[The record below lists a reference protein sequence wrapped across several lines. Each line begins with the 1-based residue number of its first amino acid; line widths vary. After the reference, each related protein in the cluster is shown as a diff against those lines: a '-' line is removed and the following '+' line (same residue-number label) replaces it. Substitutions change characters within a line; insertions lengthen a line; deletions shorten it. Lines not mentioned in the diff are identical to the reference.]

1 MSGDS
6 DVFPALFGA
15 LRGRLADRVSV
26 PDDAAR
32 VDNSLPQSTA
42 LSAFASPSDALL
54 KSLSASD
61 PSVGRNILEQ
71 IRADVRANKLQLL
84 RRKRLGLRK
93 MREAQRRQRQRL
105 DAVAAA
111 ECDAVLLD
119 AATHSQKFHFFLIDT
134 HAKAAARL
142 QTLFFECIAE
152 MKKALIRMENV
163 AADTT
168 EESESMVAEL
178 LRRYEWQLF
187 VARLQQDCG
196 GDIEASLLVP
206 PTSSRDSRSSYS
218 RQKADN
224 SKASVKSVL
233 QMALQEYG
241 PALEN
246 GDSLIV
252 RSVITLR
259 RSPSTRRA
267 PQKSSRSTPSLHFG
281 AVAAEMWT
289 EAVGA
294 LMDPQHASKPRRTM
308 SSSSSTRRIRRLP
321 PSRGGAGEP
330 SMSAFSTSG
339 GMCSMFRQLAARE
352 TLQFPGTACD
362 VPLSSVFI
370 RWMLSRGAD
379 CGDLLTGDGEGK
391 TEGQC
396 GELADSNIYFDIAEY
411 EQNFAAIMQNYAT
424 SATMDAASMPFPIDH
439 AVLASARRS
448 LREISAILER
458 PREQKEAQ
466 SSDTIFAPR
475 QMRNGDHEAASNQP
489 QAAHG
494 DHSIFARASVLQLV
508 QTLYYTKNF
517 LSLLTPADSDILGKL
532 YPTTLFGEGC
542 LSTLYVPVVD
552 GGRKRE
558 VQQEESTSP
567 ASSSEVVMHP
577 LDDRAIHELLLIY
590 VARGN
595 RVLLQNGSTGVN
607 PSQQLTSLAY
617 SDAVNTLMP
626 CREIDCNPRA
636 ASPFCVI
643 KNARGLCKQHK
654 GTSGHDDFSY
664 SEEFQRLADADIV
677 FVECT
682 VCPES
687 RKIVSARQPPTSTNV
702 KTNVILEMLGTSCT
716 WRSCITSSEL
726 HDLHGNSNLC
736 KWHSSVQRF
745 LEVDESLQYV
755 PNESRMREAFLAAES
770 DSMAEKIKRMIQTS
784 SLLLEELSSKHL
796 PQSIK
801 AFFEHVV
808 SAASNRTYQT
818 QYVGVG
824 GLEGFASLSDLEQSH
839 YELQRLVDVSEE
851 IVGTENRVT
860 RELRQLHKLTVYP
873 GVEDSFIQ
881 HGFVDLEELQTDI
894 RTRDLGL
901 LLRLSQQK
909 LHILERRRKDEE
921 RQVVRRLAP
930 STSLPSM
937 SFQPVSEQPGWTD
950 PALVSS
956 SVYDVIHVMRKGR
969 QSLLRQQRQDARG
982 GGLRNAPK
990 RSHGLERC
998 ASDLAFRVN
1007 PYEAKAAPT
1016 TKSRVK
1022 TTARKHLDR

>member
-362 VPLSSVFI
+362 VPLSSEKM
-370 RWMLSRGAD
+370 R
-379 CGDLLTGDGEGK
+379 
-391 TEGQC
+391 
-396 GELADSNIYFDIAEY
+396 DS
-411 EQNFAAIMQNYAT
+411 
-424 SATMDAASMPFPIDH
+424 AASLRIPTYISTLLM
-439 AVLASARRS
+439 LASARRS

-475 QMRNGDHEAASNQP
+475 QMRNGDHEAAFNQP

-517 LSLLTPADSDILGKL
+517 LSLLTPPADSDILGKL

-595 RVLLQNGSTGVN
+595 RVLLQNGST
-607 PSQQLTSLAY
+607 
-617 SDAVNTLMP
+617 
-626 CREIDCNPRA
+626 DCNPRA

-784 SLLLEELSSKHL
+784 SSLLEELSSKHL

-818 QYVGVG
+818 QYVGVV
-824 GLEGFASLSDLEQSH
+824 GLEGFASPSDLEQSH

-1016 TKSRVK
+1016 TKSRAK

>member
-252 RSVITLR
+252 
-259 RSPSTRRA
+259 
-267 PQKSSRSTPSLHFG
+267 
-281 AVAAEMWT
+281 
-289 EAVGA
+289 
-294 LMDPQHASKPRRTM
+294 
-308 SSSSSTRRIRRLP
+308 
-321 PSRGGAGEP
+321 
-330 SMSAFSTSG
+330 
-339 GMCSMFRQLAARE
+339 
-352 TLQFPGTACD
+352 
-362 VPLSSVFI
+362 
-370 RWMLSRGAD
+370 
-379 CGDLLTGDGEGK
+379 
-391 TEGQC
+391 
-396 GELADSNIYFDIAEY
+396 
-411 EQNFAAIMQNYAT
+411 
-424 SATMDAASMPFPIDH
+424 
-439 AVLASARRS
+439 
-448 LREISAILER
+448 
-458 PREQKEAQ
+458 
-466 SSDTIFAPR
+466 
-475 QMRNGDHEAASNQP
+475 
-489 QAAHG
+489 
-494 DHSIFARASVLQLV
+494 
-508 QTLYYTKNF
+508 
-517 LSLLTPADSDILGKL
+517 
-532 YPTTLFGEGC
+532 
-542 LSTLYVPVVD
+542 
-552 GGRKRE
+552 RKRE

-818 QYVGVG
+818 QYVGVV

-1022 TTARKHLDR
+1022 TTARQHLDR

>member
-362 VPLSSVFI
+362 VPLSSEKM
-370 RWMLSRGAD
+370 R
-379 CGDLLTGDGEGK
+379 
-391 TEGQC
+391 
-396 GELADSNIYFDIAEY
+396 DS
-411 EQNFAAIMQNYAT
+411 
-424 SATMDAASMPFPIDH
+424 AASLRIPTYISTLLM
-439 AVLASARRS
+439 LASARRS

-475 QMRNGDHEAASNQP
+475 QMRNGDHEAAFNQP

-517 LSLLTPADSDILGKL
+517 LSLLTPPADSDILGKL

-784 SLLLEELSSKHL
+784 SSLLEELSSKHL

-818 QYVGVG
+818 QYVGVV
-824 GLEGFASLSDLEQSH
+824 GLEGFASPSDLEQSH

-1016 TKSRVK
+1016 TKSRAK